1 MLSSSAE
8 PSRSAAGEGDV
19 MGLSEGNE
27 LLDPRLRDHGVE
39 GLKDAGEVVVRI
51 TDRGVQAG

>member
-1 MLSSSAE
+1 
-8 PSRSAAGEGDV
+8 